1 MILTGFPLMLQNAEI
16 PSSIPIPGDDWE
28 VVTVLPRNQRE
39 RELFTKHLNC
49 SDGLKPIYALHSVKK
64 KTILGCAK
72 NVIVNVREFCIE
84 YNTRGVQE
92 KYDARRTSNIPG
104 LPSYINASEGYLLWD
119 CFETYGGVPSPQ
131 EREKDINHL
140 KSENAEQKQTIRALQ
155 QNVTDMMRESAEQE
169 QTIRAL
175 QEVTEKNKLIVFQI
189 LFALSVILIFGF
201 LIAFFVFKKL
211 GFIQFDIRCKTKS
224 TDTQDHTDRC
234 NDQSNSQ
241 DQLLDNVV
249 QRNED
254 SNLHSL
260 TCTLSGTLNVPDA
273 LSRNGGTTP
282 F

>member
-28 VVTVLPRNQRE
+28 VVTVLPRNQPE

-84 YNTRGVQE
+84 FNTRGVQE

-104 LPSYINASEGYLLWD
+104 LTSYINASEGYLLWD
-119 CFETYGGVPSPQ
+119 CFETYGGIPSPK

-155 QNVTDMMRESAEQE
+155 
-169 QTIRAL
+169 
-175 QEVTEKNKLIVFQI
+175 EVTEKINLIVFQI
-189 LFALSVILIFGF
+189 LFAVSVILNFGF

-254 SNLHSL
+254 SNLQSF
-260 TCTLSGTLNVPDA
+260 TCTLSGTRDVPDT